1 MEIAPSTNFVPTADR
16 RRPIPLPPPVM
27 LETVEDARLAAAAG
41 LERQLD
47 AFYVGLLQFER
58 DAKCERMVYKAEN
71 FRLRIE
77 VEEGPVLREDMRML
91 GVVVKSLS
99 ETMRKLREAEI
110 EFARERGLTAGEE
123 RILLLDPAGNWLRI
137 VQSKSFI

>member
-1 MEIAPSTNFVPTADR
+1 MELAPSTNLVLAADR
-16 RRPIPLPPPVM
+16 RRPIPVPPPV
-27 LETVEDARLAAAAG
+27 LLVTVEDARLMSAAG

-47 AFYVGLLQFER
+47 AFYIGLLQFER
-58 DAKCERMVYKAEN
+58 DAKCEGIVYKAEN
-71 FRLRIE
+71 FRLWID
-77 VEEGPVLREDMRML
+77 VEEGPVVRDDMRML

-123 RILLLDPAGNWLRI
+123 RVLVVDPAGNWLRI
-137 VQSKSFI
+137 VQSKIFI